1 MNKCVSGDGR
11 YNGRHDRAAEEG
23 RTVQQNA
30 EPPCHDLFIP
40 I

>member
-1 MNKCVSGDGR
+1 MNRCVSGDGR
-11 YNGRHDRAAEEG
+11 YNRAVEEG

-30 EPPCHDLFIP
+30 EPLCHDLFIP